1 MKRVIFAICVL
12 VAASLACSLLSPTV
26 SPTSNPPVQIQP
38 TSNQAQPTA
47 YVQPTAF
54 VQPTVQVPPQSN
66 VLFQD
71 DFSSTSSGWD
81 QVDQSEKVT
90 DYVNG
95 GYRMWLTTV
104 NYDIWANPNNNTFS
118 GPVSVEVDATL
129 IAGPENNDFGIQC
142 HYQDVSNFYVGL
154 ISSDGYAVIGKV
166 QDGTSTYLSSDKMT
180 SVSGINSGNS
190 TNHIK
195 FVCNNGDLTLYANGN
210 QVAYVYDTTFS
221 GGLVGLQVG
230 TFDVGGVD
238 MLFKNFVVTT
248 P

>member
-38 TSNQAQPTA
+38 TSNQA
-47 YVQPTAF
+47 
-54 VQPTVQVPPQSN
+54 QPTVQVPPQSN

-154 ISSDGYAVIGKV
+154 ISSDGYDRQGP
-166 QDGTSTYLSSDKMT
+166 GWHFHLP
-180 SVSGINSGNS
+180 
-190 TNHIK
+190 
-195 FVCNNGDLTLYANGN
+195 
-210 QVAYVYDTTFS
+210 
-221 GGLVGLQVG
+221 
-230 TFDVGGVD
+230 
-238 MLFKNFVVTT
+238 VV
-248 P
+248 